1 MMPSNLRNALSTKLP
16 TRIFVDASHTCAS
29 GKNSG
34 IERVV
39 RSILS
44 ECSQWCEQDGLPA
57 PTLVTHFKKN
67 FYSIDANLQ
76 KWFSHVALLES
87 NLRSKLPFLYLRTA
101 NRLCK
106 WVGSSKVRKWLL
118 PEAGHLGAFKLP
130 HNLYDSTL
138 RRTLPW
144 SSKPVAPGKD
154 DLFLLPDA
162 YWTRRGVWQAA
173 AEARIAGA
181 TTATLI
187 YDLIP
192 LTHPQYVGEKRM
204 IGFQKYLHQAI
215 ENSDLIVAISKTV
228 QDDVKE
234 YIRLHRA
241 QFKSVP
247 NDIRHFTLGAEL
259 NLVDGKVRPQVQ
271 ELFASSGS
279 SEGPKNPYLMVATFD
294 PRKNHHYLLDAFDL
308 LWKTRDDLRLCL
320 IGRVGS
326 LCEDVIQRVRNHP
339 ALNKQLFAFYDMK
352 DAELQHCYRNCRGV
366 VFPSIVEG
374 FGLPIVESL
383 WFGKRT
389 FASNTPIH
397 REVGKGDC
405 VYFDLESPMSLA
417 QEIENW
423 ELVADSSDGKLPIRR
438 PLSWKDSSR
447 QLMGHCLSAFHEER
461 QEQVDSLRKV
471 G

>member
-1 MMPSNLRNALSTKLP
+1 MLVLP
-16 TRIFVDASHTCAS
+16 
-29 GKNSG
+29 
-34 IERVV
+34 
-39 RSILS
+39 
-44 ECSQWCEQDGLPA
+44 
-57 PTLVTHFKKN
+57 
-67 FYSIDANLQ
+67 
-76 KWFSHVALLES
+76 
-87 NLRSKLPFLYLRTA
+87 
-101 NRLCK
+101 
-106 WVGSSKVRKWLL
+106 
-118 PEAGHLGAFKLP
+118 
-130 HNLYDSTL
+130 
-138 RRTLPW
+138 
-144 SSKPVAPGKD
+144 
-154 DLFLLPDA
+154 
-162 YWTRRGVWQAA
+162 
-173 AEARIAGA
+173 
-181 TTATLI
+181 
-187 YDLIP
+187 
-192 LTHPQYVGEKRM
+192 GE
-204 IGFQKYLHQAI
+204 
-215 ENSDLIVAISKTV
+215 
-228 QDDVKE
+228 
-234 YIRLHRA
+234 
-241 QFKSVP
+241 
-247 NDIRHFTLGAEL
+247 FTLGAEL
-259 NLVDGKVRPQVQ
+259 NLVEGKVRPQVQ